1 MEKERDLEKEM
12 LALDLYLDKIQRL
25 FMWYCSV
32 GDNLNANKMPAT
44 KFLKLM
50 KDCKIVKVNQGPTKV
65 QSEAVFTPLSRIQ
78 QHQSTSYQSFI
89 LTSLGKENFLTP
101 IEVEI
106 IFAKIISTVNE
117 KGFELEDEMLTSPM
131 RNPKLKNLFVEKYTK
146 QGRLDFESFIFGLSI
161 IAGRIYPHLA
171 SDQALLTLVEKVKLT
186 NVGLICDSIF

>member
-1 MEKERDLEKEM
+1 MQDCESESGSYESTIGGSF
-12 LALDLYLDKIQRL
+12 YSTFSNPTTPI
-25 FMWYCSV
+25 
-32 GDNLNANKMPAT
+32 NK
-44 KFLKLM
+44 
-50 KDCKIVKVNQGPTKV
+50 
-65 QSEAVFTPLSRIQ
+65 
-78 QHQSTSYQSFI
+78 YQSFI